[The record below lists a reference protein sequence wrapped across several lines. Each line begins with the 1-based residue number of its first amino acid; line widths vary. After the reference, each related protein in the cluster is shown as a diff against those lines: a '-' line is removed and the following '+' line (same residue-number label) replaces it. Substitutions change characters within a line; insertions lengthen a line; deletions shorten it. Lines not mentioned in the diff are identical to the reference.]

1 MRAALSSAL
10 FAAWLAA
17 ATVVFSFVAIAVS
30 RLPARRRYHV
40 ISGTWSRAVAG
51 GARAV
56 CGIRWRVVGMRNLP
70 ASPCVILSR
79 HESAWETI
87 AFQRIFPPQVF
98 VLKRELLN
106 IPFFGWGLRRMS
118 PIPIDRSAG
127 ASALRQMREAGA
139 ERLRAGFYVVVFPEG
154 TRARPGEV
162 LPHHSGG
169 AFIAKAAG
177 VPAVPVTLDSGK
189 CWPRRGL
196 RKRAGTITV
205 KVGPPIDSANLS
217 AAEITRRAKAW
228 MEANAPDGGN
238 PVSRP

>member
-10 FAAWLAA
+10 FAVWLAA

-30 RLPARRRYHV
+30 RLSAHRRYHI
-40 ISGTWSRAVAG
+40 ISSTWSRAVTE
-51 GARAV
+51 GARMI
-56 CGIRWRVVGMRNLP
+56 CGIRWKVIGMRNLP

-106 IPFFGWGLRRMS
+106 VPFFGWGLRRMS
-118 PIPIDRSAG
+118 PIPIDRASG
-127 ASALRQMREAGA
+127 ASALRRMRDAGLA
-139 ERLRAGFYVVVFPEG
+139 RLRDGFYVVVFPEG
-154 TRARPGEV
+154 TRARPGENP
-162 LPHHSGG
+162 PHHSGG

-189 CWPRRGL
+189 CWPRRGFL
-196 RKRAGTITV
+196 KRAGVVTV
-205 KVGPPIDSANLS
+205 RIGPPIDCAELS
-217 AAEITRRAKAW
+217 PAEITRRARAW
-228 MEANAPDGGN
+228 MEENAAG
-238 PVSRP
+238 